1 MRDRF
6 NFEQQLIQCWG
17 VVDEI
22 GNLNK
27 LVLEGKVEGGELT
40 KDDISNYLSGLE
52 TIYQHKFHQLWD
64 DFETIFMAM
73 VRENKKLKKETDDD
87 VFGEN

>member
-6 NFEQQLIQCWG
+6 SFEQQLIQCWA

-22 GNLNK
+22 ETLNK
-27 LVLEGKVEGGELT
+27 LILEDKVEGGEMS
-40 KDDISNYLSGLE
+40 KDDISNYLLGLE
-52 TIYQHKFHQLWD
+52 TIYKHKFHQLWD
-64 DFETIFMAM
+64 DFETIFMSM